1 VPGRNL
7 LFFGYAAAIA
17 YRRDLKRLVGG
28 MCEIDSVARL
38 VCQVDPKETVRN
50 KERHHRLH
58 RLEPVSLPF
67 QIWMQSFQFCPKL
80 RHSQGKM
87 HTMRSPNL

>member
-28 MCEIDSVARL
+28 MCETDHSGYPDCRERIRSKHCKSRYGWAQRKVGAR
-38 VCQVDPKETVRN
+38 
-50 KERHHRLH
+50 
-58 RLEPVSLPF
+58 
-67 QIWMQSFQFCPKL
+67 
-80 RHSQGKM
+80 
-87 HTMRSPNL
+87 